1 MEIAAGSDLKELQ
14 VVASEGR
21 AIADALDALR
31 HRYTYVFTTGGI
43 GPTQDDI
50 TADCAAKAFG
60 VPRDADPRALDDH
73 RVGGG
78 AGQQTGPRR
87 GRSEQLR

>member
-1 MEIAAGSDLKELQ
+1 VKVRQRPQYEVQ
-14 VVASEGR
+14 VVASDGR
-21 AIADALDALR
+21 AIADALNALR
-31 HRYTYVFTTGGI
+31 HRCTHVPGI
-43 GPTQDDI
+43 GPTHDDI

-60 VPRDADPRALDDH
+60 LPINADPRALDGH

-87 GRSEQLR
+87 GRREQLR

>member
-1 MEIAAGSDLKELQ
+1 MVSNED
-14 VVASEGR
+14 R
-21 AIADALDALR
+21 AIVEALNEPR
-31 HRYTYVFTTGGI
+31 RRCTSVFTTGGT
-43 GPTQDDI
+43 GPTHGDI

-60 VPRDADPRALDDH
+60 VPIDVDPRALDGH

-87 GRSEQLR
+87 GRREQLR

>member
-1 MEIAAGSDLKELQ
+1 MEVGHRPQGS
-14 VVASEGR
+14 ASGGSEER

-31 HRYTYVFTTGGI
+31 RYTYVFTPGGI
-43 GPTQDDI
+43 GPTHDDI

-60 VPRDADPRALDDH
+60 VPIDVDPRALDGH

-87 GRSEQLR
+87 GRREQLR

>member
-1 MEIAAGSDLKELQ
+1 MEVAAGIDPKDVQ
-14 VVASEGR
+14 VVGSEER

-31 HRYTYVFTTGGI
+31 HHCTYVFTTGGI
-43 GPTQDDI
+43 GPTHDDI

-60 VPRDADPRALDDH
+60 LPIDADPPALDGH

-78 AGQQTGPRR
+78 AGQQTGPQR
-87 GRSEQLR
+87 GRREQLR